1 MVRSP
6 KSWLFK
12 VAILSISLVLVAANA
27 VAGVIPLMEA
37 SLPHV
42 SHAAVEGLITAPS
55 ITVLIF
61 VIFSSA
67 ISDHIGMKN
76 TVLLGLL
83 ITGVAGIMPMFTSS
97 YWVIL
102 AARLGFGAGLGLFNS
117 IAYSIFSIYY
127 EGDERATLLGFQGAV
142 TAVGSILFFLVVAQ
156 LTPMG
161 WHATFIVYGISFLI
175 LALFALVVPS
185 DRHQQGDED
194 QPKQSIN
201 RAVIGYSL
209 LWFLIMM
216 LFTLVT
222 LKASTLIIAGGYG
235 TAAQGSLI
243 LAIVGG
249 GQMLGGLVY
258 GSVYKW
264 IATSVLPGSALLT
277 GILIVGLALSRTL
290 WLTFVIAA
298 LLGITSAFVGPY
310 LFGRV
315 ADVAP
320 ANSATLASSMMLIG
334 INIASFI
341 APYFWGL
348 VANLFHNTTP
358 SFNLTISGIAF
369 LIIGI
374 IVVVGRL
381 IHHPKKAQSDVQ

>member
-117 IAYSIFSIYY
+117 IAYSIFKS
-127 EGDERATLLGFQGAV
+127 
-142 TAVGSILFFLVVAQ
+142 
-156 LTPMG
+156 
-161 WHATFIVYGISFLI
+161 H
-175 LALFALVVPS
+175 
-185 DRHQQGDED
+185 
-194 QPKQSIN
+194 
-201 RAVIGYSL
+201 
-209 LWFLIMM
+209 
-216 LFTLVT
+216 
-222 LKASTLIIAGGYG
+222 
-235 TAAQGSLI
+235 
-243 LAIVGG
+243 
-249 GQMLGGLVY
+249 
-258 GSVYKW
+258 
-264 IATSVLPGSALLT
+264 
-277 GILIVGLALSRTL
+277 
-290 WLTFVIAA
+290 
-298 LLGITSAFVGPY
+298 
-310 LFGRV
+310 
-315 ADVAP
+315 
-320 ANSATLASSMMLIG
+320 
-334 INIASFI
+334 
-341 APYFWGL
+341 
-348 VANLFHNTTP
+348 
-358 SFNLTISGIAF
+358 
-369 LIIGI
+369 
-374 IVVVGRL
+374 
-381 IHHPKKAQSDVQ
+381 

>member
-6 KSWLFK
+6 NSWIFK
-12 VAILSISLVLVAANA
+12 VAILSISLILVAANA

-37 SLPHV
+37 SLPGV
-42 SHAAVEGLITAPS
+42 SHSAVEGLITAPS

-61 VIFSSA
+61 VILSSFV
-67 ISDHIGMKN
+67 SDRIGMKN
-76 TVLLGLL
+76 TVLIGLL
-83 ITGVAGIMPMFTSS
+83 ITGVAGILPMFVTN
-97 YWVIL
+97 YWMIL

-142 TAVGSILFFLVVAQ
+142 TAVGSILFFLIVAQ
-156 LTPMG
+156 LTPLG
-161 WHATFIVYGISFLI
+161 WHTTFIVYAISFIVL
-175 LALFALVVPS
+175 LLFALVIPN
-185 DRHQQGDED
+185 DHQADESTD
-194 QPKQSIN
+194 QPKQHIN
-201 RAVIGYSL
+201 QRVIGYSL

-264 IATSVLPGSALLT
+264 IATSVLPASAILT
-277 GILIVGLALSRTL
+277 GILIIGLATSRTL
-290 WLTFVIAA
+290 WLTFTIAI

-334 INIASFI
+334 INVATFI

-348 VANLFHNTTP
+348 LGQLFHNTTP
-358 SFNLTISGIAF
+358 QFNLILSGTAF
-369 LIIGI
+369 LIIGVI
-374 IVVVGRL
+374 IVVGRL
-381 IHHPKKAQSDVQ
+381 IHRPAQTHTA